1 MKKTP
6 LLSIMISCILE
17 NSYVI
22 KGKLNEH
29 LKLSFCNLRYWYLVS
44 LVNVEVGFNYLLN
57 WSWRSCTVN
66 GLRSGRRN
74 SSTATLNATTSS
86 RWQFPAGELQMEEK
100 TDCVY
105 FIHYW
110 NLSDRK
116 TPKNCTVIIYPS
128 EICSCVYSK
137 KTICYRQWIEKYQWR
152 SIFSDFLYF
161 WQILK
166 AALNECRYLLFFF
179 SSSLVAAGA
188 TRCFL
193 CWRIR
198 KLSWFNNAQT
208 NKLYK
213 FSLLVQIGYY
223 MVNVEFW
230 LFLWNIPCSMWG
242 ADATK
247 ESL

>member
-1 MKKTP
+1 MTERLQRTALWSYVQVRFVLVKLIYTKKT
-6 LLSIMISCILE
+6 L
-17 NSYVI
+17 
-22 KGKLNEH
+22 
-29 LKLSFCNLRYWYLVS
+29 
-44 LVNVEVGFNYLLN
+44 
-57 WSWRSCTVN
+57 
-66 GLRSGRRN
+66 
-74 SSTATLNATTSS
+74 
-86 RWQFPAGELQMEEK
+86 
-100 TDCVY
+100 
-105 FIHYW
+105 
-110 NLSDRK
+110 
-116 TPKNCTVIIYPS
+116 
-128 EICSCVYSK
+128 
-137 KTICYRQWIEKYQWR
+137 CYRQWIEKYQWR

-166 AALNECRYLLFFF
+166 AALNECRYLLIFFSSFFSF

-193 CWRIR
+193 CWKIR

-247 ESL
+247 ESLWPLVLAHKC